1 MPGMENITV
10 ILGLA
15 LAGALAA
22 AVAFALAWRR
32 SRGPVAQVDPNALV
46 EQVVRVT
53 GQAFQAHL
61 RTGQADIRAGNAE
74 LARER
79 DVFDTK
85 WEPLIAKV
93 NEEMSGIR
101 GLVNELQKDRAAQH
115 EGLTES
121 LRNAADQQRHLIA
134 STQRLNDILGNSQ
147 TRGQWGERMADD
159 ILRSAGM
166 IEGVNYRKQLTT
178 SAGTRPDF
186 SFDLPDGRLLPMD
199 VKFPLE
205 AYVRYLEAGTAHEE
219 ETAVKDFGKAVW
231 RHIRETARRDA
242 YRESISTVGFV
253 LMFIPNERVY
263 SFIHEHHARLL
274 DQALS
279 ARVVVCSP
287 FTLFGMVSLVRQAM
301 DTIALERSS
310 QEILDHLAV
319 FAEEWDR
326 YVEKARL
333 AELHLT
339 RLNSAFGELTT
350 TRQRKLE
357 RSLDRIEDLK
367 TRTPKPV
374 LAGAADSDGLAHH
387 EQATAAGRP
396 SEVSAPEGLA
406 GSG

>member
-1 MPGMENITV
+1 MRRMENTTV
-10 ILGLA
+10 ILGFA

-32 SRGPVAQVDPNALV
+32 GRGPVSRVDPNALM

-53 GQAFQAHL
+53 GQAFQTHL
-61 RTGQADIRAGNAE
+61 QTGRADIRAGHAE

-85 WEPLIAKV
+85 WEPLLARF

-101 GLVNELQKDRAAQH
+101 GLVAELQKDRAAQH

-121 LRNAADQQRHLIA
+121 MRNAADQQRHLIA
-134 STQRLNDILGNSQ
+134 STQRLNDILGNTQ

-159 ILRSAGM
+159 ILRSAGL

-186 SFDLPDGRLLPMD
+186 SFDLPDGRLLHMD

-205 AYVRYLEAGTAHEE
+205 GYVRYLEAGTPDEE
-219 ETAVKDFGKAVW
+219 AAAVKDFGKAVW

-253 LMFIPNERVY
+253 LMFVPNERVY
-263 SFIHEHHARLL
+263 AFIHEHHARLL

-279 ARVVVCSP
+279 VRVVVCSP

-310 QEILDHLAV
+310 QEILDHLV
-319 FAEEWDR
+319 LFTEEWER
-326 YVEKARL
+326 YVDK
-333 AELHLT
+333 AELVERHLG
-339 RLNSAFGELTT
+339 RLNSAFGELRT

-367 TRTPKPV
+367 TRTPRPV
-374 LAGAADSDGLAHH
+374 LAGAADRDGPAPP
-387 EQATAAGRP
+387 APAP
-396 SEVSAPEGLA
+396 APEELA
-406 GSG
+406 ESG

>member
-1 MPGMENITV
+1 MPGMDIITV

-15 LAGALAA
+15 LVGTLGAA
-22 AVAFALAWRR
+22 AAFALAWRR
-32 SRGPVAQVDPNALV
+32 GRGPVPPVDPNALV
-46 EQVVRVT
+46 EQVVRVSGQEFQTHLQT
-53 GQAFQAHL
+53 GRAE
-61 RTGQADIRAGNAE
+61 IRAGHAE
-74 LARER
+74 IARER

-85 WEPLIAKV
+85 WEPLVARV
-93 NEEMSGIR
+93 NEELSGIR
-101 GLVNELQKDRAAQH
+101 GLVAELQKDRAAQH

-121 LRNAADQQRHLIA
+121 LRNAADQQSRLLD
-134 STQRLNDILGNSQ
+134 STRRLNDILGNSQ
-147 TRGQWGERMADD
+147 ARGQWGERMADD
-159 ILRSAGM
+159 ILRSAGL

-178 SAGTRPDF
+178 GAGTRPDF
-186 SFDLPDGRLLPMD
+186 SFDLPDGRLLHMD

-205 AYVRYLEAGTAHEE
+205 AYVRYLESGTLDEE
-219 ETAVKDFGKAVW
+219 AAAVKDFGRAVW
-231 RHIRETARRDA
+231 RHILETSRRDA

-253 LMFIPNERVY
+253 LMFVPNERVY
-263 SFIHEHHARLL
+263 AFIHEHHARLL

-279 ARVVVCSP
+279 VRVVVCSP

-310 QEILDHLAV
+310 QEILDHLAA
-319 FAEEWDR
+319 FTEEWGR
-326 YVEKARL
+326 YVAKV
-333 AELHLT
+333 ELVERHLG

-374 LAGAADSDGLAHH
+374 LSGTADTKGLAPP
-387 EQATAAGRP
+387 ATA
-396 SEVSAPEGLA
+396 PEELA

>member
-1 MPGMENITV
+1 MPGMDIITV

-15 LAGALAA
+15 LVGALGAG
-22 AVAFALAWRR
+22 VGFALAWRR
-32 SRGPVAQVDPNALV
+32 GHRPEPAVDPNALV

-53 GQAFQAHL
+53 GQAFQTHL
-61 RTGQADIRAGNAE
+61 ETGRAEIRTGHAE
-74 LARER
+74 IARER

-85 WEPLIAKV
+85 WEPLVARV
-93 NEEMSGIR
+93 NEELSGIR
-101 GLVNELQKDRAAQH
+101 GLVAELQKDRAAQH

-121 LRNAADQQRHLIA
+121 LRNAADQQNRLLD

-147 TRGQWGERMADD
+147 ARGQWGERMADD
-159 ILRSAGM
+159 ILRSAGL

-186 SFDLPDGRLLPMD
+186 SFDLPDGRLLHMD

-205 AYVRYLEAGTAHEE
+205 AYVRYLESGTLDEE
-219 ETAVKDFGKAVW
+219 EAAVKDFGRAVW
-231 RHIRETARRDA
+231 RHILETARRDA

-253 LMFIPNERVY
+253 LMFVPNERVY
-263 SFIHEHHARLL
+263 AFIHEHHAQLL

-279 ARVVVCSP
+279 VRVVVCSP

-310 QEILDHLAV
+310 QEILDHLTV
-319 FAEEWDR
+319 FTEEWGR
-326 YVEKARL
+326 YVKQAEL
-333 AELHLT
+333 AERHLG
-339 RLNSAFGELTT
+339 RLNAAFGELTT

-367 TRTPKPV
+367 TRTPKPA
-374 LAGAADSDGLAHH
+374 LAGAPDSEGGSPAHP
-387 EQATAAGRP
+387 AP
-396 SEVSAPEGLA
+396 APEELA
-406 GSG
+406 ESG

>member
-1 MPGMENITV
+1 MPGMDIITV

-15 LAGALAA
+15 LVGALGAG
-22 AVAFALAWRR
+22 VGFALAWRR
-32 SRGPVAQVDPNALV
+32 GRRAEPAVDPNALV

-53 GQAFQAHL
+53 GQAFQTHL
-61 RTGQADIRAGNAE
+61 ETGRAEIRTGHAE
-74 LARER
+74 IARER

-85 WEPLIAKV
+85 WEPLVARV
-93 NEEMSGIR
+93 NEELSGIR
-101 GLVNELQKDRAAQH
+101 GLVAELQKDRAAQH

-121 LRNAADQQRHLIA
+121 LRNAADQQSRLLD

-147 TRGQWGERMADD
+147 ARGQWGERMADD
-159 ILRSAGM
+159 ILRSAGL

-186 SFDLPDGRLLPMD
+186 SFDLPDGRLLHMD

-205 AYVRYLEAGTAHEE
+205 AYVRYLESGTLDEE
-219 ETAVKDFGKAVW
+219 EAAVKDFGRAVW
-231 RHIRETARRDA
+231 RHILETARRDA

-253 LMFIPNERVY
+253 LMFVPNERVY
-263 SFIHEHHARLL
+263 AFIHEHHAQLL

-279 ARVVVCSP
+279 VRVVVCSP

-301 DTIALERSS
+301 DTVALERSS

-319 FAEEWDR
+319 FTEEWGR
-326 YVEKARL
+326 YVAKVEL
-333 AELHLT
+333 AERHLG
-339 RLNSAFGELTT
+339 RLNAAFGELTT

-367 TRTPKPV
+367 TRTPKPA
-374 LAGAADSDGLAHH
+374 LAGAPDSEGDSPAHP
-387 EQATAAGRP
+387 AP
-396 SEVSAPEGLA
+396 APEELA
-406 GSG
+406 ESG

>member
-1 MPGMENITV
+1 MRRMENITV
-10 ILGLA
+10 ILGFA

-22 AVAFALAWRR
+22 AVTFALAWRR
-32 SRGPVAQVDPNALV
+32 GRGPVSRVDPNALM

-53 GQAFQAHL
+53 GQAFQTHL
-61 RTGQADIRAGNAE
+61 QTGRADIRAGHAE

-85 WEPLIAKV
+85 WEPLLARF

-101 GLVNELQKDRAAQH
+101 GLVAELQKDRAAQH

-121 LRNAADQQRHLIA
+121 MRNAADQQRHLIA
-134 STQRLNDILGNSQ
+134 STQRLNDILGNTQ

-159 ILRSAGM
+159 ILRSAGL

-186 SFDLPDGRLLPMD
+186 SFDLPDGRLLHMD

-205 AYVRYLEAGTAHEE
+205 SYVRYLEAGTPDEE
-219 ETAVKDFGKAVW
+219 AAAVKDFGKAVW

-253 LMFIPNERVY
+253 LMFVPNERVY
-263 SFIHEHHARLL
+263 AFIHEHHARLL

-279 ARVVVCSP
+279 VRVVVCSP

-310 QEILDHLAV
+310 QEILDHLAL
-319 FAEEWDR
+319 FTEEWER
-326 YVEKARL
+326 YLAKAKLVER
-333 AELHLT
+333 HLG

-367 TRTPKPV
+367 TRTPAP
-374 LAGAADSDGLAHH
+374 G
-387 EQATAAGRP
+387 P
-396 SEVSAPEGLA
+396 APEELA
-406 GSG
+406 ESG

>member
-1 MPGMENITV
+1 MRRMENITV
-10 ILGLA
+10 ILGFA
-15 LAGALAA
+15 LAAALAA

-32 SRGPVAQVDPNALV
+32 GRGPVAQVDPNALV
-46 EQVVRVT
+46 EQVVRVA
-53 GQAFQAHL
+53 GQAFQNHL
-61 RTGQADIRAGNAE
+61 QTGRADIRAGHAE

-85 WEPLIAKV
+85 WEPLLARF

-101 GLVNELQKDRAAQH
+101 GLVAELQKDRAAQH
-115 EGLTES
+115 EGLAES

-134 STQRLNDILGNSQ
+134 STQRLNDILGNTQ

-159 ILRSAGM
+159 ILRSAGL

-186 SFDLPDGRLLPMD
+186 SFDLPDGRLLHMD

-205 AYVRYLEAGTAHEE
+205 SYVRYLEAGTPAEQAA
-219 ETAVKDFGKAVW
+219 AVKDFGKAVW
-231 RHIRETARRDA
+231 RHIGDTARRDA
-242 YRESISTVGFV
+242 YQESISTVGFV
-253 LMFIPNERVY
+253 LMFVPNERVY
-263 SFIHEHHARLL
+263 AFIHEHHARLL

-279 ARVVVCSP
+279 VRVVVCSP

-310 QEILDHLAV
+310 QEILDHLAL
-319 FAEEWDR
+319 FTEEWER
-326 YVEKARL
+326 YVAK
-333 AELHLT
+333 AELVERHLG

-350 TRQRKLE
+350 TRQRKLA

-367 TRTPKPV
+367 ARTPKPV
-374 LAGAADSDGLAHH
+374 LAGAADREDSALEDPGPPA
-387 EQATAAGRP
+387 P
-396 SEVSAPEGLA
+396 SVPEGLA
-406 GSG
+406 RSG

>member
-1 MPGMENITV
+1 MPGMENIAV
-10 ILGLA
+10 ILGFA

-22 AVAFALAWRR
+22 AVVFALAWRR
-32 SRGPVAQVDPNALV
+32 TRGPVSQVDPNALM
-46 EQVVRVT
+46 EQVVRVA
-53 GQAFQAHL
+53 GQAFQTHL
-61 RTGQADIRAGNAE
+61 QTGRADIRAGHAE

-85 WEPLIAKV
+85 WEPLLARF

-101 GLVNELQKDRAAQH
+101 GLVAELQKDRAAQH

-134 STQRLNDILGNSQ
+134 STQRLNDILGNTQ

-159 ILRSAGM
+159 ILRAAGL

-186 SFDLPDGRLLPMD
+186 SFDLPDGRLLHMD

-205 AYVRYLEAGTAHEE
+205 GYVRYLEAGTLDEE
-219 ETAVKDFGKAVW
+219 AAAVKDFGKAVW
-231 RHIRETARRDA
+231 RHIRDTAQRDA
-242 YRESISTVGFV
+242 YRDSISTVGFV
-253 LMFIPNERVY
+253 LMFVPNERVY
-263 SFIHEHHARLL
+263 AFIHEHHTRLL

-279 ARVVVCSP
+279 VGVVVCSP

-310 QEILDHLAV
+310 QEILVHLAL
-319 FAEEWDR
+319 FTEEWER
-326 YVEKARL
+326 YVKQAKKVEG
-333 AELHLT
+333 HLG

-367 TRTPKPV
+367 TRTPRPV
-374 LAGAADSDGLAHH
+374 LAGAADRDG
-387 EQATAAGRP
+387 
-396 SEVSAPEGLA
+396 SAPPAPAPEELA